1 MRVSVVVVP
10 DGADVA
16 RVGFEEESG
25 DGVDACR
32 RRTADRTRGGSGRV
46 GHRPLP
52 LVRRP
57 AVRAGIVVFRHGSRI
72 GHATRSALEPAVPIH
87 HLFHG
92 EGGDTAKNGL
102 AERTAQN
109 FVHPAALRLRLLT
122 LLRYRL
128 VVSTPKQATKK
139 IIEGIVVGLGRS
151 ARLLRHATA
160 KQTTQ
165 QPAEHIVR
173 AETTLTLCLRCLA
186 WLRVRVWLGRTTAEQ
201 TAEETTQHVVH
212 TAAGLGSTAA
222 FRGMSL
228 AGALDGDH
236 SRTCLTPLQHL
247 GEGFALVF
255 GEVADRFHGRALH
268 HLGRGLAANLTQVV
282 DRLFR
287 RESF

>member
-1 MRVSVVVVP
+1 MARTSWPLTPPGTGSTSPRRRGSSPSSTNVDPSCRRSASTELPMRILSPSTPTRTGSICRSRTWTASRYYGSSRRRAHPEDRSISITPSVVLAWLPMTTSARGMLVRVSVMVVP

-25 DGVDACR
+25 DDVDACR

-102 AERTAQN
+102 TERTAQN

-128 VVSTPKQATKK
+128 VVSTAKQATKK

-151 ARLLRHATA
+151 ARLLLSHAA
-160 KQTTQ
+160 
-165 QPAEHIVR
+165 P
-173 AETTLTLCLRCLA
+173 
-186 WLRVRVWLGRTTAEQ
+186 
-201 TAEETTQHVVH
+201 
-212 TAAGLGSTAA
+212 
-222 FRGMSL
+222 
-228 AGALDGDH
+228 
-236 SRTCLTPLQHL
+236 
-247 GEGFALVF
+247 
-255 GEVADRFHGRALH
+255 
-268 HLGRGLAANLTQVV
+268 
-282 DRLFR
+282 
-287 RESF
+287 